1 MAKFTDRYIQGLKST
16 EKMYQVR
23 EGHGFGMRVLPS
35 GLKIW
40 IYTYTLGGRRR
51 QLNLGHY
58 PHASLADARRKYL
71 DAAGL
76 VANGIDP
83 QAGPEPSQPDPEPE
97 EMTVQKLAETW
108 LSEWSKHHHSTR
120 WHYNMDRALE
130 NDVISAWGSRLAKD
144 IRRRD
149 AVLLLETVAK
159 RAPGQARNV
168 QKAAQGMFNYAV
180 ERELLDYN
188 PFAEIRVSRTIPA
201 MKQRSRKRTLSDQEI
216 KHIWSAIDKGG
227 GSDGTKRALKLILV
241 TGQRPGEVC
250 GLHTKEIDGKWWSI
264 PRERIKTREKR
275 DEDHRVFLSPLARQI
290 IGDVKGHIAPS
301 AGGESEM
308 TENALAYHVRRTV
321 ANTGKETYYGLPRW
335 TPHDLRRTMATGLAS
350 LGAPQEHIDA
360 IQNHAIPGVSGI
372 YNRYKY
378 DKEKQLWLTKWAQ
391 HLDKLLKGKQA
402 ASMSKRGKKRGQAS
416 GKKS

>member
-1 MAKFTDRYIQGLKST
+1 MAKFTDRYIQGLKPA

-40 IYTYTLGGRRR
+40 IYTYTLNCRRR
-51 QLNLGHY
+51 QLKLGHY
-58 PHASLADARRKYL
+58 PHVSLAEARRKYL
-71 DAAGL
+71 DAASQ
-76 VANGIDP
+76 VANGTDP
-83 QAGPEPSQPDPEPE
+83 QEDPASPQPVLDAE
-97 EMTVQKLAETW
+97 EMTIQALSETW
-108 LSEWSKHHHSTR
+108 LSEWSKQHHSPR
-120 WHYNMDRALE
+120 WHYNMEKALE
-130 NDVISAWGSRLAKD
+130 NDVINVWGDRQAKD

-149 AVLLLETVAK
+149 AILLLETVAK

-168 QKAAQGMFNYAV
+168 LKATQGIFNYAV

-188 PFAEIRVSRTIPA
+188 PFAEIRISRTIPA
-201 MKQRSRKRTLSDQEI
+201 MKQKSRKRTLSEQEI
-216 KHIWSAIDKGG
+216 KHVWSAIDNGG
-227 GSDGTKRALKLILV
+227 GSPGTKRALKLILI

-250 GLHTKEIDGKWWSI
+250 GLHTREIAGQWWSI
-264 PRERIKTREKR
+264 PLERIKTREKR
-275 DEDHRVFLSPLARQI
+275 DEDHRVYLSPLARQI
-290 IGDVKGHIAPS
+290 IGDVTGYLAPS
-301 AGGESEM
+301 ADRTSEM

-321 ANTGKETYYGLPRW
+321 TSTGKKPYYGLQRW

-378 DKEKQLWLTKWAQ
+378 DREKQDWLVKWSE
-391 HLDKLLKGKQA
+391 HLEKLIVGK
-402 ASMSKRGKKRGQAS
+402 
-416 GKKS
+416 